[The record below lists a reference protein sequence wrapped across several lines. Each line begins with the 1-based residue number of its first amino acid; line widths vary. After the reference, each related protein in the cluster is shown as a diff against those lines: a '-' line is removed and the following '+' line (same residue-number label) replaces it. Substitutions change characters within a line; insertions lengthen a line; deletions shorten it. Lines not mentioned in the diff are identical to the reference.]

1 MRVVYLSGLK
11 GMLVARVDAIE
22 IELCVLLGPV
32 KTTRASSVTVFRIT
46 LLATQDSVATMP
58 LVSVDLV
65 GSVGSVGRRR
75 RTRLGGGVARDV
87 EAC

>member
-1 MRVVYLSGLK
+1 VVYLSGLK

-32 KTTRASSVTVFRIT
+32 KTTRASSVTVFRIA
-46 LLATQDSVATMP
+46 LLATQDSVATML

-65 GSVGSVGRRR
+65 GSVGSVGKRPRA
-75 RTRLGGGVARDV
+75 RLDGGVARDV